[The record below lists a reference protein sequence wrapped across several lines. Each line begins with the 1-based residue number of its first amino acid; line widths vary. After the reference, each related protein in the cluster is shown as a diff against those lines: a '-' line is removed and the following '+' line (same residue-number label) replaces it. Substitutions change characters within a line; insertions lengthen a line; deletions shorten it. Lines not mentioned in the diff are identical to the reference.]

1 MLYNEIIK
9 WNNVIINLIV
19 KKDSVFF
26 VFEEINV
33 FFKIKMDMIIVSL
46 FGVGIYGLSEFYF
59 INLVKIEGDF
69 INIYKINFLNF
80 ILKGMFFIFKED

>member
-1 MLYNEIIK
+1 M
-9 WNNVIINLIV
+9 IV